1 MIVKNVMDAV
11 HLPNTKAM
19 DPIGA
24 VIIVSRVPSLLSSA
38 NERIVRKGTN
48 AGAPNINPITK
59 EARGGRIQSV
69 AAKPSMKNLNPTP
82 NRAKK

>member
-19 DPIGA
+19 DPTGA

-38 NERIVRKGTN
+38 NERIVRKGIN
-48 AGAPNINPITK
+48 AGAPKISPITK
-59 EARGGRIQSV
+59 DASGGRIQSV
-69 AAKPSMKNLNPTP
+69 AVKPSMKNLNPTP
-82 NRAKK
+82 KRAKK